1 MASLNFP
8 ALRTGDPIQEGSFWV
23 FPLFSEGDQE
33 VAYRL
38 PELRLKE
45 ATITEVSE
53 AGAVP
58 QLVVENHSESLL
70 LLLEGQEL
78 IGAKQNRVLNTTVL
92 IKPKSKV
99 TIPVSC
105 VEAGRWHFRSRE
117 MEEARHFVPNE
128 LRYEL
133 KRGVYRSL
141 KSKLGHRSDQGR
153 VWDAVAYLRRGLGV
167 ISPTDALDAVY
178 VAYEEELEEFRKDI
192 DYVKGATGLAIAIDG
207 RVRSLDLFGTTQICS
222 RVWPRLVAGL
232 AIEALRAAPSQAK
245 VTSEDVLKYWAN
257 ITQWPWEAVTTVGEG
272 QEYRAESQQGD
283 QGSAL
288 FYDQKLV
295 YLSAVRPVVSG
306 D

>member
-8 ALRTGDPIQEGSFWV
+8 ALRTGDPIQEGSFQV

-117 MEEARHFVPNE
+117 MEEAKHFVPNE

-141 KSKLGHRSDQGR
+141 KRKLGHRSDQGG
-153 VWDAVAYLRRGLGV
+153 VWDVVGSFHQSLGV
-167 ISPTDALDAVY
+167 DSPTSDLEAAY
-178 VAYEEELEEFRKDI
+178 AAYEGELEEFCKDI
-192 DYVKGATGLAIAIDG
+192 DYVKGATGLAIATDG
-207 RVRSLDLFGTTQICS
+207 RVRSLDLFGTEQICS
-222 RVWPRLVAGL
+222 RLWPRLVAGL

-245 VTSEDVLKYWAN
+245 VTSKDVLKYWAN

-288 FYDQKLV
+288 FYDEKLV
-295 YLSAVRPVVSG
+295 YLSAVGPVVSEN
-306 D
+306 

>member
-117 MEEARHFVPNE
+117 MEEAKHFVPNE
-128 LRYEL
+128 LRHEL
-133 KRGVYRSL
+133 KRSVYRSL
-141 KSKLGHRSDQGR
+141 KNKLGHRSDQGR
-153 VWDAVAYLRRGLGV
+153 VWNAVARFHSRLDV
-167 ISPTDALDAVY
+167 SSPTAALAA
-178 VAYEEELEEFRKDI
+178 AYETYAQELEEFRKDI

-207 RVRSLDLFGTTQICS
+207 RVRSLDLFGTAQICS
-222 RVWPRLVAGL
+222 RLWPRLVAGL

-288 FYDQKLV
+288 FYGEKLV
-295 YLSAVRPVVSG
+295 YLSAVGPVVSEN
-306 D
+306 